1 MKKKLIINKKN
12 QKYLPYS
19 HSTEAMLDHVTLKE
33 VVSEVMK
40 HNVNTPMS
48 IDDVLDVITAN
59 DAYDFRRCQT
69 PRASVSHALS
79 TDNTYVRIKQ
89 GIYVYTAQGSTIN
102 VIKKS
107 MRAKHAI
114 RSSCLQKT
122 VESDSSSREKMGKMA
137 HKRKTA
143 SENEPV
149 AKRVSKIKL
158 PHILPKPPPAA
169 DTFMGDVVKFPIVFH
184 SHQEVMSY
192 ACFSAHRFLA
202 QGTSLLS
209 PGTSKEA

>member
-1 MKKKLIINKKN
+1 MKKN
-12 QKYLPYS
+12 QKYLPHS
-19 HSTEAMLDHVTLKE
+19 HSTEAMLDHATLKE

-40 HNVNTPMS
+40 HSVNTPMS

-79 TDNTYVRIKQ
+79 TDDKYVRIKQ
-89 GIYVYTAQGSTIN
+89 GIYVYAAQGSTIDA
-102 VIKKS
+102 IKKS
-107 MRAKHAI
+107 VRAKHAAI
-114 RSSCLQKT
+114 RLSSLQNA

-149 AKRVSKIKL
+149 AKRAKVSKIKL

-169 DTFMGDVVKFPIVFH
+169 DTFMGDMVKFPIVFH

-202 QGTSLLS
+202 QGTSQS
-209 PGTSKEA
+209 AS